1 MLTREAIESNLE
13 PLGLTLPR
21 SHPVPRGLYSAVRV
35 DSGVAWTS
43 ALGPLAI
50 DGSGTFAFRGEIGS
64 DLTEQAGREAAALTA
79 LHLIASLD
87 QKPGLNR
94 VVRLLDL
101 VAYVRANDEFERHP
115 YVADGASEVLLA
127 AFGDEVGSHARTV
140 VGVLSLPFAVP
151 FVAALRASLNE
162 VMP

>member
-1 MLTREAIESNLE
+1 MLTRETIERNLE
-13 PLGLTLPR
+13 PLGLRLPR
-21 SHPVPRGLYSAVRV
+21 SHPEPRGLYSAVRV
-35 DSGVAWTS
+35 DADLAWTS
-43 ALGPLAI
+43 ALGPLSI

-64 DLTEQAGREAAALTA
+64 DLTEQAGREAAAITA

-87 QKPGLNR
+87 QTPGLSR

-101 VAYVRANDEFERHP
+101 VAYVRANEEFERHP

-140 VGVLSLPFAVP
+140 VGVRSLPFAVP
-151 FVAALRASLNE
+151 FVASLRARLGDIT
-162 VMP
+162 P